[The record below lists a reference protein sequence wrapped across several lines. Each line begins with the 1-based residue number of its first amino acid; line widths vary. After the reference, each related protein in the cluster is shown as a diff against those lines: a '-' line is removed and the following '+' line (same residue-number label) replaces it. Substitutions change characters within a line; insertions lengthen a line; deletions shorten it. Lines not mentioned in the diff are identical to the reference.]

1 MGFLRRI
8 GNALSRFMYGRNG
21 TDQLTIAILWLAILM
36 DLVDMFLKGNGTVYI
51 VVKTVATVL
60 LVLAIFRMF
69 SKNLQKRRAEN
80 LVFLQKIWWP
90 LCGKTRSAKDRDHKY
105 FTCPNCGTLCR
116 VPKGKGTIIL
126 TCPRCRLEIK
136 GKS

>member
-1 MGFLRRI
+1 MGFFRRI

-21 TDQLTIAILWLAILM
+21 ADQLAVAAVWLAILM
-36 DLVDMFLKGNGTVYI
+36 DLVNMFFKANERLY
-51 VVKTVATVL
+51 
-60 LVLAIFRMF
+60 LVLRILSAVVLFWAVFRML
-69 SKNLQKRRAEN
+69 SRNLQKRRAEN
-80 LVFLQKIWWP
+80 LVFLQKVWWP
-90 LCGKTRSAKDRDHKY
+90 LSGKTKGLKDRDHKY

-126 TCPRCRLEIK
+126 TCPKCRLEIK

>member
-36 DLVDMFLKGNGTVYI
+36 DLVDMFLTGNGTVYI

-90 LCGKTRSAKDRDHKY
+90 LCGKTRSVKDRDHKY

>member
-1 MGFLRRI
+1 MGFFRRI

-21 TDQLTIAILWLAILM
+21 ADQLAVATVWLVILV
-36 DLVDMFLKGNGTVYI
+36 DLVDMFFKANERLY
-51 VVKTVATVL
+51 
-60 LVLAIFRMF
+60 LVLRILSALMLLWAAFRMF
-69 SKNLQKRRAEN
+69 SRNLQKRRAEN
-80 LVFLQKIWWP
+80 LVFLQKVWWP
-90 LCGKTRSAKDRDHKY
+90 LSGKTKSLKDRDHKY

-126 TCPRCRLEIK
+126 TCPKCRLEIK